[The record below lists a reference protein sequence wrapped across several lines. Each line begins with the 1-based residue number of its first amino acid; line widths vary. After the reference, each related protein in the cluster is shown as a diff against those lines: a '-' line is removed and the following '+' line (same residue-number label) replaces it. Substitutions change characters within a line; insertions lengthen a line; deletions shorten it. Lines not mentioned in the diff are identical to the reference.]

1 MSAKRQAHKRHQ
13 FTVDRLLRAYSHP
26 LRANRAERPIP
37 KNKPVLRKKSK
48 EPDASSTERTNRAA
62 GKRQRLSVSQEK
74 SR

>member
-13 FTVDRLLRAYSHP
+13 FTVDRLLRYSHP
-26 LRANRAERPIP
+26 LRANREESPIP

-62 GKRQRLSVSQEK
+62 GKRQRLSVSKEK
-74 SR
+74 HR